1 MLKPVKVRTNF
12 QPGLKL
18 WIFFLPRLLAK
29 NENPKKEY
37 KTHPFLHTFST
48 TTLVL
53 GKKKSK
59 IIHLSFKGF
68 HNYNTPKITSTHKSY
83 YSVTDFLVL
92 KSKDPLSECLRSS
105 KHHEKCT
112 YYGYVIQK

>member
-1 MLKPVKVRTNF
+1 MDF
-12 QPGLKL
+12 
-18 WIFFLPRLLAK
+18 FFLPRLLAK
-29 NENPKKEY
+29 NENPIKEY
-37 KTHPFLHTFST
+37 KTHPFLPYIFNHNSCF
-48 TTLVL
+48 
-53 GKKKSK
+53 GKESK
-59 IIHLSFKGF
+59 INHLSFKGF

-112 YYGYVIQK
+112 YCCYVIQKQIYTSCMKTLLPIFF